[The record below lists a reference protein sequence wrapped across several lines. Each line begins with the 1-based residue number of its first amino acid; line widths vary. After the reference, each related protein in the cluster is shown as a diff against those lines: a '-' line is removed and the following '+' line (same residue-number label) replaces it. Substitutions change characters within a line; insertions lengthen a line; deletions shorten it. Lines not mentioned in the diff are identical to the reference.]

1 MNTICAENKGRVRW
15 LDTARCIGIFLVIL
29 GHISFGTVFGYSVK
43 NWIYS
48 FHMPLFF
55 FLAGLT
61 HKEMNFAGSIKKA
74 ARQLLLPY
82 AFFYV
87 LTFLCWLVVSVLRH
101 PEIYPNRFGVVSKG
115 LLGLLIA
122 DGYDTKIS
130 SMANVPLWFCAGLFW
145 CKAVFAIVEN
155 SAREKKQKIAHVLL
169 CAFSLLLAFLGRK
182 HGIPHFEETV
192 FGEYTIKRAI
202 QFVPFSLQ
210 TLTLS
215 YPIFFAGVCM
225 KERIFVNPPRES
237 QKAKRI
243 FIVLLS
249 FFSSIVVTYLNGRI
263 DMDGVNFGNDI
274 FLFLLGA
281 FCGIVFIYEFSVLVS
296 PLPKFFSFMG
306 KESLSI
312 LACHSVATSLAFALV
327 KYVFRISLKATE
339 ENPLHFPLA
348 ILFATTSFFLCAI
361 PSFVISKWFP
371 WILGRKKIDKKSHVG
386 LCDSC

>member
-1 MNTICAENKGRVRW
+1 MNAICVGDKERVRW

-29 GHISFGTVFGYSVK
+29 GHISFKPIFGYSVE

-61 HKEMNFAGSIKKA
+61 HKKMNFAGSVKKA
-74 ARQLLLPY
+74 ARQLLIPY
-82 AFFYV
+82 AVFYI
-87 LTFLCWLVVSVLRH
+87 LTFLWWLVVSVLRH
-101 PEIYPNRFGVVSKG
+101 PEMYPNRFDAVSKG

-145 CKAVFAIVEN
+145 CKTVFAIVEN
-155 SAREKKQKIAHVLL
+155 SAREKNTKIAHFLL
-169 CAFSLLLAFLGRK
+169 CAFSLLLAFVGRE
-182 HGIPHFEETV
+182 HGVPHFEETV
-192 FGEYTIKRAI
+192 FGEYTIKRAR

-225 KERIFVNPPRES
+225 KERIFTNSPSET
-237 QKAKRI
+237 QMAKRI
-243 FIVLLS
+243 FIALLS
-249 FFSSIVVTYLNGRI
+249 FLSSAVVAYLNGRVDI
-263 DMDGVNFGNDI
+263 NCVGFGNDI

-281 FCGIVFIYEFSVLVS
+281 FCGIVFIYEISVLIS
-296 PLPKFFSFMG
+296 PCPQFFSFMG
-306 KESLSI
+306 KESLTI
-312 LACHSVATSLAFALV
+312 LACHSVASSLMFALV

-339 ENPLHFPLA
+339 KNPLPFHVAF
-348 ILFATTSFFLCAI
+348 LFAAMSFLLCAI

-371 WILGRKKIDKKSHVG
+371 WILGRRKIDALLNRES
-386 LCDSC
+386 

>member
-1 MNTICAENKGRVRW
+1 MNAICAENKERVRW

-74 ARQLLLPY
+74 AQQLLLPY
-82 AFFYV
+82 AVFYA
-87 LTFLCWLVVSVLRH
+87 LTFLWWLVVSVLRH
-101 PEIYPNRFGVVSKG
+101 PEIYPNRFDTVSKG

-169 CAFSLLLAFLGRK
+169 CAFLLLLAFVGRK
-182 HGIPHFEETV
+182 YDVPHFEETV

-243 FIVLLS
+243 FIALLS
-249 FFSSIVVTYLNGRI
+249 FLSSVVVTYLNGRI

-339 ENPLHFPLA
+339 ENPLPFPLA
-348 ILFATTSFFLCAI
+348 ILFAVTSFFLCAI
-361 PSFVISKWFP
+361 PCLVISKWFP
-371 WILGRKKIDKKSHVG
+371 WILGRKKINAA
-386 LCDSC
+386 LMQRT